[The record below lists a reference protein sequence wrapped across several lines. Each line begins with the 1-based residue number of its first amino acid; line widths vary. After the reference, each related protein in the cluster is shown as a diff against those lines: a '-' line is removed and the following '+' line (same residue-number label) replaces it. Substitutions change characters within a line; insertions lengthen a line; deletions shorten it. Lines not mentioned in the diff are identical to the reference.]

1 MKFND
6 GIQWIG
12 ATLIIVGHV
21 LNAIGPSMYP
31 YNIIVFA
38 LGTITFLTW
47 AYRVN
52 NKPQLVV
59 NVVSLAIG
67 IIGLTNAIIT

>member
-38 LGTITFLTW
+38 LGTIAFLTW
-47 AYRVN
+47 AYRVT
-52 NKPQLVV
+52 NKPQVVV

-67 IIGLTNAIIT
+67 VIGLINAFI